1 MIQLCVW
8 GPKILNLCGLQYLK
22 AITEIT
28 HLSDTYHPSSRH
40 HIHEYMY
47 HFYGDMMFH
56 SYTNYS

>member
-8 GPKILNLCGLQYLK
+8 GQKRLNLCDVQYVG
-22 AITEIT
+22 AIKEIT
-28 HLSDTYHPSSRH
+28 YLSDTYHPSSRH
-40 HIHEYMY
+40 HIHEYMN